1 MIAPGP
7 DATSRLL
14 EALKDV
20 EDPEFPISIVDM
32 GLVVD
37 LRHMNNVVF
46 VQITFTAMG
55 CPAMDMIIDDVER
68 RLLREPGVND
78 VKIEV
83 VWDPIWTRDRLS
95 EDGKAQLREWG
106 ISV

>member
-1 MIAPGP
+1 MIAARPG
-7 DATSRLL
+7 DARLL

-20 EDPEFPISIVDM
+20 QDPELPISIVDM

-37 LRHMNNVVF
+37 VSQDGDTVT
-46 VQITFTAMG
+46 VKITFTAMG
-55 CPAMDMIIDDVER
+55 CPAIDMIVDDVRE
-68 RLLREPGVND
+68 RLLRESGVREVD
-78 VKIEV
+78 VEV
-83 VWDPIWTRDRLS
+83 VWDPIWTRERLT

>member
-1 MIAPGP
+1 MINAGS
-7 DATSRLL
+7 ANAALL

-20 EDPEFPISIVDM
+20 EDPELPISIVDM

-37 LRHMNNVVF
+37 LLREGQAVF
-46 VQITFTAMG
+46 VKITFTAMG
-55 CPAMDMIIDDVER
+55 CPAMDMIVDDVR
-68 RLLREPGVND
+68 DRLLREPGVKSVD
-78 VKIEV
+78 VEV
-83 VWDPIWTRDRLS
+83 VWDPIWNRERIS

>member
-1 MIAPGP
+1 MMSPGS
-7 DATSRLL
+7 ANAALL

-20 EDPEFPISIVDM
+20 EDPELPISIVDL

-37 LRHMNNVVF
+37 LRREEHLVYVK
-46 VQITFTAMG
+46 ITFTAMG
-55 CPAMDMIIDDVER
+55 CPATDMIVDDVR
-68 RLLREPGVND
+68 DRLLREPGVKGVD
-78 VKIEV
+78 VEV
-83 VWDPIWTRDRLS
+83 VWDPIWTRERLS

>member
-1 MIAPGP
+1 MMSAGS
-7 DATSRLL
+7 ANAALL

-20 EDPEFPISIVDM
+20 EDPELPISIVDM

-37 LRHMNNVVF
+37 LWQEAHSVF
-46 VQITFTAMG
+46 VKITFTAMG
-55 CPAMDMIIDDVER
+55 CPAMDMIIDDVR
-68 RLLREPGVND
+68 DRLLREPE
-78 VKIEV
+78 VKSVEVEV